1 MELRSNVFCC
11 GCNAIGADHP
21 VANLHRWRSFQYLW
35 VTTFLDII
43 HALHHKSSDE
53 AFMKTHA
60 AYEKLMKHVVTSSV
74 GDGEHPTSICLYTA
88 RALWQHAGGA
98 AGECNLQ
105 DGIVASTM
113 LVGDLADTL
122 SQHAGGAAG
131 ECNLQ
136 DGIVAST
143 MLVGDLADIMTVR
156 LEDAVSCCPE
166 RDRPLEHRWD
176 ACWLCDLTVIY
187 CSYSEHST
195 CTPREPT
202 VCHPTG
208 CVICSIS

>member
-88 RALWQHAGGA
+88 RAL
-98 AGECNLQ
+98 
-105 DGIVASTM
+105 
-113 LVGDLADTL
+113 

-176 ACWLCDLTVIY
+176 ACWLRDLTVIY